1 MTDANSCSICG
12 KSKVADPASPEAHCK
27 GHADTGAS
35 MKAQLDAIKAPGS
48 PAAAGSKP
56 SPPPV
61 PAPKPASSQ
70 QNMKSALDAIPTPG
84 AKAAPAPVPA
94 PGAAKAEPSIA
105 DQLNAIPTPG
115 QKPAASITK
124 SQLDAIPTPGAAA
137 KTPEAPAAPAAPAA
151 GSMSFADQLNAIP
164 TPGVGNPASISATD
178 LNSIP
183 TPGSRPPS
191 APAKPPGEQP
201 QWMKNYN
208 TYQSAMTS
216 SSASGLPVQDP
227 NANYQFQNRDLPANN
242 NSGYMMI
249 AALVV
254 VIALAFFGFQ
264 MMSKTAPP
272 DFNSIG
278 SGTATGTTTGSPSS
292 SLPGTPVTQPQPQ
305 PFTPQQPVI
314 SQPVGGYTPPPPTEP
329 SVVQP

>member
-1 MTDANSCSICG
+1 MTDANLCSICG

-48 PAAAGSKP
+48 PAASAAKAAPP
-56 SPPPV
+56 SV

-84 AKAAPAPVPA
+84 AKAAPAAVPA
-94 PGAAKAEPSIA
+94 PSAAKSEPSIA

-124 SQLDAIPTPGAAA
+124 SQLDAIPTPGAAG
-137 KTPEAPAAPAAPAA
+137 KAPAAPAAPAA
-151 GSMSFADQLNAIP
+151 AADSKSFADQLNAIP
-164 TPGVGNPASISATD
+164 TPGMGNSASISATD
-178 LNSIP
+178 LNAIP
-183 TPGSRPPS
+183 TPGSRPPA

-227 NANYQFQNRDLPANN
+227 NANYQFQNHDLPANN

-272 DFNSIG
+272 DFNNIG
-278 SGTATGTTTGSPSS
+278 NTTGTTTGSPSS